1 MSPLKLF
8 DDWEIAVY
16 HIRPVDC
23 SKVPHRHGL
32 IKGLLFIFIQ
42 CYIMWNF

>member
-8 DDWEIAVY
+8 DDREIAVY

-23 SKVPHRHGL
+23 SKLPHRHGL
-32 IKGLLFIFIQ
+32 IKKNSILFIFIQ
-42 CYIMWNF
+42 C